1 MVQFR
6 AVSRA
11 RHISRNVETLVSSRA
26 KKILISYLS
35 LELSVIY
42 IFFFIYATYLNVFL
56 FILFSIYK
64 ISFDVSYIYASFHA
78 FFFLLSVNK
87 RNKGATVCQVFLD
100 I

>member
-1 MVQFR
+1 ML
-6 AVSRA
+6 
-11 RHISRNVETLVSSRA
+11 H
-26 KKILISYLS
+26 
-35 LELSVIY
+35 
-42 IFFFIYATYLNVFL
+42 LNVFL